1 MKLNAYTIYDEA
13 SGVYMRPF
21 FSQAD
26 GQATR
31 GFKDI
36 ATDADHEV
44 GKHPEDYTLYRIGTF
59 NDGTGEI
66 EHGKHQKLLTGLQ
79 CVSMD
84 RNPTQ
89 AELALAHVREVSP
102 ENGDDYHATVE
113 RRHLKEQ

>member
-1 MKLNAYTIYDEA
+1 MKLNAYTIYDVA

-26 GQATR
+26 GQAVR

-59 NDGTGEI
+59 NDTTGKMEG
-66 EHGKHQKLLTGLQ
+66 EQLEMLMTALQ
-79 CVSMD
+79 CVTASRQINKDQMD
-84 RNPTQ
+84 LLDNEIGAQ
-89 AELALAHVREVSP
+89 
-102 ENGDDYHATVE
+102 NG
-113 RRHLKEQ
+113 QN

>member
-1 MKLNAYTIYDEA
+1 MKLNAYTIYDVA

-59 NDGTGEI
+59 NDTTGKMTGE
-66 EHGKHQKLLTGLQ
+66 ELEKLATALEMTHL
-79 CVSMD
+79 D
-84 RNPTQ
+84 RNPNQLDLKLATQ
-89 AELALAHVREVSP
+89 QEM
-102 ENGDDYHATVE
+102 G
-113 RRHLKEQ
+113 

>member
-1 MKLNAYTIYDEA
+1 MKLNAYTIYDVA

-26 GQATR
+26 GQAVR

-59 NDGTGEI
+59 NDTTGKIAGEDL
-66 EHGKHQKLLTGLQ
+66 EKLATGLE
-79 CVSMD
+79 CVSLD
-84 RNPTQ
+84 RNPNK
-89 AELALAHVREVSP
+89 ADLKI
-102 ENGDDYHATVE
+102 AT
-113 RRHLKEQ
+113 EQ

>member
-1 MKLNAYTIYDEA
+1 MKLKAYTIYDVA

-66 EHGKHQKLLTGLQ
+66 EGEQLTKLITGLQ

-84 RNPTQ
+84 RNPEK
-89 AELALAHVREVSP
+89 ADLKLATEA
-102 ENGDDYHATVE
+102 
-113 RRHLKEQ
+113 